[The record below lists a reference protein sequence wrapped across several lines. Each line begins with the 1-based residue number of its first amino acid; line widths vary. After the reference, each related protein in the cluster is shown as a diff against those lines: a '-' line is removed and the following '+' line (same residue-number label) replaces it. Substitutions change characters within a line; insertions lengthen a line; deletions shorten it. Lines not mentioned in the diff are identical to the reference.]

1 MFRHVI
7 SVVRI
12 DARLATFDGDA
23 RLRRWARETK
33 RQGRSRCIGVY
44 IRGDDHRGVS
54 DAEERP
60 TKVILKG
67 PVQPRGNFSSSRTF

>member
-1 MFRHVI
+1 MI

-23 RLRRWARETK
+23 RLRRCARETK
-33 RQGRSRCIGVY
+33 RQGKSRCVEIY
-44 IRGDDHRGVS
+44 IQGDDHRGVS
-54 DAEERP
+54 DAEEMP
-60 TKVILKG
+60 TEVILKG